1 MEITQELLLRAPAK
15 INVFLHVT
23 GQRMDGYHD
32 LQSVFRAINL
42 FDEIQ
47 MRTRVKDHDIKLEC
61 NEDLGPIDQN
71 LVYRAARAMQARANR
86 PVGVDIDLLKSIPV
100 GAGLGGGSSDAA
112 ATLVGLNHVWQLGM
126 SSNELREVGS
136 GLGADVPFFVEG
148 GDAWVTGVGDEL
160 TPCGLEEHW
169 YLLVYPCISIPTQ
182 RIFSDPDLTR
192 DSQPST
198 IARFLA
204 EPSSDFWHNDLEPVA
219 RRLYPEVNAVKKW
232 LSREGAAKM
241 SGSGSTVFLQLANEA
256 KGRELLEELPRQW
269 KGFVVQAGRV
279 PSLQD
284 QLREA
289 LSSTQIV

>member
-112 ATLVGLNHVWQLGM
+112 ALMGFAQFVVWWGITAAHTCPDAGG
-126 SSNELREVGS
+126 GS
-136 GLGADVPFFVEG
+136 QCV
-148 GDAWVTGVGDEL
+148 
-160 TPCGLEEHW
+160 
-169 YLLVYPCISIPTQ
+169 
-182 RIFSDPDLTR
+182 
-192 DSQPST
+192 
-198 IARFLA
+198 A
-204 EPSSDFWHNDLEPVA
+204 EP
-219 RRLYPEVNAVKKW
+219 
-232 LSREGAAKM
+232 
-241 SGSGSTVFLQLANEA
+241 
-256 KGRELLEELPRQW
+256 
-269 KGFVVQAGRV
+269 
-279 PSLQD
+279 
-284 QLREA
+284 
-289 LSSTQIV
+289 